1 MSGPNPNIP
10 AFRALDGDVGFLPGQ
25 NSNADPAQLAP
36 GAYARS
42 MNTVNRGGI
51 VQCRPGYRC
60 KFAAP
65 MGNLQG
71 GSFFFPKQGTPVIV
85 FGVEGLVYVSEYPFV
100 EYRQVADVQFSPHAR
115 QLFFKQV
122 EQSIEI
128 NDDGS
133 LSFVSPRN
141 LLVIQ
146 DGGFSPAAV
155 FDGSRAER
163 QLGPTAIPIGGP
175 MEWIGDRLWVAR
187 GPNVYA
193 SDLANPL
200 GFTEPQYIT
209 TVEAFI
215 FPGEVTALSRTPS
228 LEFPQLMVFTNTTT
242 SLLQASIRDRAQWI
256 LTRDF
261 QKMLFPNIGCTSQRS
276 VVAHYGIL
284 WWWSAYG
291 LTSFDSAMLSR
302 QSSALPYRDSEMQD
316 SKSRLSDDVAGIASV
331 AVENYLL
338 VSVPYANLYNTHTW
352 VMDNGAYQ
360 TLNQMAPPAW
370 NSVWTGTRPVE
381 WLAAQVNET
390 NMVFYFS
397 KDFDGMN
404 RLWEAFIPDRLD
416 DGCPITWYVET
427 RGYYLRD
434 SLGRKQF
441 RYADIFLGEL
451 LGTFDIAV
459 FWGGTIRGKYKR
471 ILTERIEAT
480 RGILRSDD
488 IIKATDLL
496 FALKK
501 QSRRIRTQDAK
512 EIITAEIQSS
522 CDVESDFQEFIDESF
537 QLLIVGSGPG
547 AVRGLKQLIDP
558 ESGEKLG
565 GACEEDETGTRAVRY
580 DGAAAES
587 AVFDDAV
594 KELSQDDVVFR
605 SNRTVTLTSGEL
617 TEVGIGTAESVISQQ
632 DADKIA
638 QCIAT
643 RKAARAMES
652 VMPDIVSV
660 GEEGLLQ

>member
-36 GAYARS
+36 GAYSRS

-71 GSFFFPKQGTPVIV
+71 GSFFFPKQGTPVVV
-85 FGVEGLVYVSEYPFV
+85 FAVEGLVYVSEYPFV
-100 EYRQVADVQFSPHAR
+100 EYRQVEGLQFTPHAR

-122 EQSIEI
+122 EQSIRL

-133 LSFVSPRN
+133 LSFITPRN

-146 DGGFSPAAV
+146 DGGLTPAAI
-155 FDGSRAER
+155 FDGSRGEH
-163 QLGPTAIPIGGP
+163 QTGPTAIPLGGP
-175 MEWIGDRLWVAR
+175 MEWVGDRLWVAR
-187 GPNVYA
+187 GANLYA

-215 FPGEVTALSRTPS
+215 LPGEITAMTRTTS
-228 LEFPQLMVFTNTTT
+228 LTFPQLLVFTDTTAT
-242 SLLQASIRDRAQWI
+242 LFQASIRDRSLW
-256 LTRDF
+256 LTTQDF
-261 QKMLFPNIGCTSQRS
+261 QRTIFPNIGCTSQRS
-276 VVAHYGIL
+276 VVAHYGLL

-291 LTSFDSAMLSR
+291 LTSFDAAVLST
-302 QSSALPYRDSEMQD
+302 QTSTLPHRDSEMSD
-316 SKSRLSDDVAGIASV
+316 SKSRLSDDVASVASV

-338 VSVPYANLYNTHTW
+338 VSVPHEDLYNKHTW
-352 VMDNGAYQ
+352 VLDNSAYQ
-360 TLNQMAPPAW
+360 TIREMAPPAW
-370 NSVWTGTRPVE
+370 NSFWTGTRPVQ
-381 WLAAQVNET
+381 WMSAPINET
-390 NMVFYFS
+390 NLVLYLS
-397 KDFDGMN
+397 HDFDGNN

-434 SLGRKQF
+434 ALGRKQF
-441 RYADIFLGEL
+441 RYADVFLGEL
-451 LGTFDIAV
+451 LGTIDIAV
-459 FWGGTIRGKYKR
+459 FWAGAIRGKYKR
-471 ILTERIEAT
+471 ILTKRIEAT
-480 RGILRSDD
+480 RGVLKSSD
-488 IIKATDLL
+488 IIKADDLL

-512 EIITAEIQSS
+512 EIITAETQSS
-522 CDVESDFQEFIDESF
+522 CDVESLLQEFIDESF
-537 QLLIVGSGPG
+537 QLLIVVSGPG
-547 AVRGLKQLIDP
+547 AVRGIKLALDP

-565 GACEEDETGTRAVRY
+565 GACEEDETGTHAVRF
-580 DGAAAES
+580 DGAASENPI
-587 AVFDDAV
+587 FDDAV
-594 KELSQDDVVFR
+594 KELSEDDIVFH
-605 SNRTVTLTSGEL
+605 SNRTVTLSSGEL
-617 TEVGIGTAESVISQQ
+617 TEVGIGTGESVISQQ

-643 RKAARAMES
+643 RKAAKALEA
-652 VMPDIVSV
+652 VMPAIVSV
-660 GEEGLLQ
+660 GEEGLLT